1 MNSVASVTTL
11 NTYRLGEGKDVLNG
25 AINVDAQYDKQS
37 AQYVSRLE
45 TVYGSSFLDLSTEIS
60 FVRHGQGLT
69 CFSELRYII
78 ENYRE
83 LNRGGDFWKSF
94 HPDTCTWYHVHDEL
108 NKVEE
113 EYKRK
118 GRIFRRA
125 LREDGLTRNLT
136 PLLEGIPENDGLG
149 FLKGGL
155 RIVFNVCSTFSCL
168 SCTITHN

>member
-1 MNSVASVTTL
+1 MNSSASVTTL
-11 NTYRLGEGKDVLNG
+11 NTYRLGQGKEVLNG

-45 TVYGSSFLDLSTEIS
+45 TGYGSIFLDLLREIS

-83 LNRGGDFWKSF
+83 LNRGVEFWESF
-94 HPDTCTWYHVHDEL
+94 HPDSCTWHHVHDEL
-108 NKVEE
+108 TKVEE

-125 LREDGLTRNLT
+125 LRGDSLTRNLT

-155 RIVFNVCSTFSCL
+155 MILFNVCSTSSCL
-168 SCTITHN
+168 SCTITHK